1 MNKLIAAAS
10 FVSLVAFAG
19 VASAQDAPPANTAA
33 PDQSATA
40 QPGSTNAGTA
50 DVGGSYAGSGA
61 SGGSMGLSRQAVRQ
75 QLINA
80 ERDGQIQQLNNTVY
94 KGD

>member
-19 VASAQDAPPANTAA
+19 VASAQDAPTANPAA
-33 PDQSATA
+33 PDQSAT
-40 QPGSTNAGTA
+40 TNAGAA
-50 DVGGSYAGSGA
+50 DVGGTYAGSGA

-80 ERDGQIQQLNNTVY
+80 ERDGQIQQLNSTVY

>member
-19 VASAQDAPPANTAA
+19 VASAQDAPTANTA

-40 QPGSTNAGTA
+40 QPGSTNAGAA